1 MNDQQLITD
10 AVESPE
16 YIQAGEMLEE
26 LLLIRQQNAAILQ
39 SLRTLEQRGNGHHFN
54 AKVVDI
60 NMPFQSMI
68 GLMMKVVLASIP
80 ALILLFILAAAASV
94 FLGGFFASMI
104 GG

>member
-1 MNDQQLITD
+1 MNDQQLTTEI
-10 AVESPE
+10 VESPE

-26 LLLIRQQNAAILQ
+26 LLLIRQQNTAILE
-39 SLRTLEQRGNGHHFN
+39 SLRTLEQHGDGNHFN

-60 NMPFQSMI
+60 NMPFQAMI

-80 ALILLFILAAAASV
+80 ALILLFILGAVVSAL
-94 FLGGFFASMI
+94 LGGFFAALI